1 MSQLSANTCNIVTI
15 FPLGVICNPTDAFKP
30 NTPNGSIQLNI
41 SGGTPPYTTS
51 WSNGQQGNVGFVNYY
66 MSNCDYQNDFVN
78 GNPTGCLVY
87 INDGVTLV
95 GNGPCVGFF
104 DKNSIQYRM

>member
-51 WSNGQQGNVGFVNYY
+51 WSNGQQGNFITNLLIYDIIYSAIRLIFDYSNKNNNYETCISFY
-66 MSNCDYQNDFVN
+66 
-78 GNPTGCLVY
+78 P
-87 INDGVTLV
+87 
-95 GNGPCVGFF
+95 
-104 DKNSIQYRM
+104 SIIRSGIL